1 MTTGFTPVTPAS
13 SRRAWKRLGVPYLY
27 YEQTLG
33 GHSNDSDPE
42 LNARRWARHYV
53 YLAQRLMD

>member
-1 MTTGFTPVTPAS
+1 A
-13 SRRAWKRLGVPYLY
+13 LGVPYLY